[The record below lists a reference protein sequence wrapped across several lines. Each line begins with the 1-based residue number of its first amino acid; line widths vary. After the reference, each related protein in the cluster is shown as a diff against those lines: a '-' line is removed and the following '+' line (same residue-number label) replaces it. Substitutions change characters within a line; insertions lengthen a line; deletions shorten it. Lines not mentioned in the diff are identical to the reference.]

1 MKTKSVAAIFVA
13 AGLAGCA
20 AVPMSPIEF
29 RQAVRQQG
37 EYMETYTVS
46 RPFGEVART
55 VKKMGEECLNFDMA
69 TSKNGRRPGKPWAW
83 GRSTFKASAKHAE
96 LLFQIKFENQLN
108 TTPENG
114 QYFLAADITPA
125 GAGRTKVDVFYWD
138 RAADAAAAIKGWA
151 TGDMLGC
158 ADATQMF

>member
-1 MKTKSVAAIFVA
+1 MT
-13 AGLAGCA
+13 
-20 AVPMSPIEF
+20 PTEF
-29 RQAVRQQG
+29 RQAVRQEE

-83 GRSTFKASAKHAE
+83 GRSTFKASVKHAE

-138 RAADAAAAIKGWA
+138 RAADAVRRSRAGQRATCSAAPTRHRCSDRRRPHKNA
-151 TGDMLGC
+151 
-158 ADATQMF
+158 